1 MATNQQ
7 SSASAAP
14 IEESICVTVETRGTR
29 KSVRGYKKD
38 MLHKLPSRVEL
49 VTCPVCQGILREALV
64 LEGKTTC
71 RNCCENEELAVPS
84 VVMRESIEKFSWNCP
99 FSKSGCDWT
108 GGLGNLEIHIA
119 ECEFSAKCPYAK
131 FGCSFQSA
139 NTNEMTDHKI
149 ESKAQH
155 FEMKLAHLENENLA
169 LKEIQNYLKCQ
180 ISAIVFIPNISK
192 FVESLKMCF
201 QGAEWRLKGHQIT
214 GSKGEMVG
222 PDFYIKGYHLQLVG
236 WVKDNLVLF
245 RVRRISGEFDSCIS
259 PGILKYSSIDQL
271 GKEKTINNTHNLRL
285 DIDAETESIYQSKC
299 TDSVNRF
306 YFHIELC

>member
-7 SSASAAP
+7 SSAP
-14 IEESICVTVETRGTR
+14 IEETICVTVETRGR
-29 KSVRGYKKD
+29 SKSFRGYKID
-38 MLHKLPSRVEL
+38 MLHQRPSSVEL

-64 LEGKTTC
+64 FEGKTTC

-84 VVMRESIEKFSWNCP
+84 VVMRQGIETIPGKCP

-108 GGLGNLEIHIA
+108 GALGNLEIHIA
-119 ECEFSAKCPYAK
+119 ECEFSVKCPYSK
-131 FGCSFQSA
+131 FGCSFESA

-169 LKEIQNYLKCQ
+169 LKKIQNSLKCQ
-180 ISAIVFIPNISK
+180 ISAIVFMPNISK

-236 WVKDNLVLF
+236 RVEDNLVLF

-259 PGILKYSSIDQL
+259 PGILKYSSIDQRS
-271 GKEKTINNTHNLRL
+271 KEKTTNNTHNHRL
-285 DIDAETESIYQSKC
+285 DIGVLTEPIYQSKC